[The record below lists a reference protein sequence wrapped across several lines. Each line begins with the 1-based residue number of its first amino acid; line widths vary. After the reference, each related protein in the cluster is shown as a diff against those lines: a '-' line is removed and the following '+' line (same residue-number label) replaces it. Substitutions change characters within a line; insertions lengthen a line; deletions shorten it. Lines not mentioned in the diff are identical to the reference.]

1 MWKNFTNFAQ
11 KLHFMK
17 HLCYIVI
24 VSFCAL
30 SCVLMPSCVEK
41 QHTYRIGV
49 SQCLDDAWRE
59 KMNSE
64 MERELLHY
72 DDMELRTRI
81 AYGSN
86 ELQCMQIDSFI
97 AEDVDL
103 LIVSP
108 NEAYA
113 VRPAVTRAYRAG
125 IPVIVADRRVMGNE
139 WTAFIGGDNR
149 KSGMLMGEW
158 VAKHQAQSKRPL
170 QLLEVTGL
178 PGSTPATLRHEGMM
192 EVLEPLPVV
201 VHSVV
206 GSWYEDSARVAVE
219 AFLHDN
225 PELKIDLIVAQNDL
239 MAIGASEALDK
250 DIPIMGVDGIAVG
263 LQAIIDGKIE
273 CTATYSSRGDLVIDV
288 AHAILN
294 GEPYNR
300 DTVLETTIV
309 DVDAA
314 RALMIQYRER
324 VQDLK
329 TLSIVRS
336 QLSDFGSMYRI
347 QMTSLIACFVCVC
360 ILFVLFMIY
369 LLFTHRQLSYQIQ
382 EEVVPQMEDVMHK
395 MKLSSRD
402 VAFVERLQQL
412 VDSNLA
418 NPDLTVEYLGSE
430 LSLSRTQAFRRIKSV
445 TGKSPLEYIRE
456 RRLARANELLSTTD
470 MTVQQVANHLCF
482 SSPSYFSKCYKE
494 MFSVSPSTR
503 QSGTSSTL

>member
-1 MWKNFTNFAQ
+1 
-11 KLHFMK
+11 MK
-17 HLCYIVI
+17 HLCYIVY
-24 VSFCAL
+24 VSLCAL
-30 SCVLMPSCVEK
+30 SCLILSSCEA
-41 QHTYRIGV
+41 HHPTYHIGV

-72 DDMELRTRI
+72 DDMELCTRV
-81 AYGSN
+81 ANGSN
-86 ELQCMQIDSFI
+86 ELQCMQIDSFV
-97 AEDVDL
+97 AEGVDL

-158 VAKHQAQSKRPL
+158 VANYQRQSKRPL
-170 QLLEVTGL
+170 HLLEVIGL

-192 EVLEPLPVV
+192 EVLDSLPVV

-206 GSWYEDSARVAVE
+206 GSWYEDSAHVAVE
-219 AFLHDN
+219 AFLHDH
-225 PELKIDLIVAQNDL
+225 PELTIDLVAAQSDL
-239 MAIGASEALDK
+239 MAIGASEAFDR

-263 LQAIIDGKIE
+263 LQAIINGQIE
-273 CTATYSSRGDLVIDV
+273 CTATYSSRGDMVIDV

-294 GEPYNR
+294 GEPFDR
-300 DTVLETTIV
+300 DTVLETTII

-336 QLSDFGSMYRI
+336 QLNDFWYMYRT
-347 QMTSLIACFVCVC
+347 QMISLIACFVCVC
-360 ILFVLFMIY
+360 ILFVFFMTY
-369 LLFTHRQLSYQIQ
+369 LLITHRQLSYQIQ

-402 VAFVERLQQL
+402 VAFAERLQQL
-412 VDSNLA
+412 VDGHLTD
-418 NPDLTVEYLGSE
+418 PDLTVDYVGKE

-445 TGKSPLEYIRE
+445 SGKSPLEYIRE
-456 RRLARANELLSTTD
+456 RRLVRANELLSTTD
-470 MTVQQVANHLCF
+470 MTVQQVANELCF
-482 SSPSYFSKCYKE
+482 SSASYFTKCYKDLYG
-494 MFSVSPSTR
+494 VTPSGRTKEIVV
-503 QSGTSSTL
+503 